1 MKGVSEANTRARR
14 DGAGMFAPREE
25 ALVICQH
32 QKTFHPLRPFGRAFF
47 SILLALAGSTA
58 VLAQDPLQ
66 QKALTSQQVVPD
78 RDAATDSRAHTPVL
92 QHRNRRYQLHSA
104 DVLTLEFP
112 FTPDFNQTVTV
123 QPDGYVTL
131 RGAENMH
138 VEGETLPE
146 VTEALRMAYSKILHD
161 PVINVELKDFEKPF
175 FIVGGEVGH
184 PGKFDL
190 REDTTATEA
199 VAIAGG
205 FRDSAK
211 HSQVLLFHRVQGGW
225 AQVKKLNMKKMLK
238 EGDLDEDAYLEPGDF
253 LYVPKN
259 AMSKIA
265 RFIPTSSLGLYAN
278 PGVL

>member
-1 MKGVSEANTRARR
+1 MTYQQRQTFDSLKFFRR
-14 DGAGMFAPREE
+14 
-25 ALVICQH
+25 V
-32 QKTFHPLRPFGRAFF
+32 FF
-47 SILLALAGSTA
+47 FILLAFAGAAA
-58 VLAQDPLQ
+58 VLAEDPQ
-66 QKALTSQQVVPD
+66 QPIPAPSQQVAQD
-78 RDAATDSRAHTPVL
+78 SGATADSHSQTPVL

-104 DVLTLEFP
+104 DVLALEFP
-112 FTPDFNQTVTV
+112 FTPEFNQTVTV

-131 RGAENMH
+131 RGVEDVH
-138 VEGETLPE
+138 VEGKTLPE
-146 VTEALRMAYSKILHD
+146 VTQALRMAYSKILHD

-184 PGKFDL
+184 PGKFEL

-225 AQVKKLNMKKMLK
+225 AQVKKLDMKKMLK

-259 AMSKIA
+259 TMSKIA
-265 RFIPTSSLGLYAN
+265 RFIPTSSMGLYAN